1 MKLAAIIAEYNPFH
15 NGHKYQ
21 IDKARQLLGNDL
33 AIVAIMSG
41 NYTQRGDLAIADKTF
56 RASAA
61 VMEGV
66 NLVLELPFPYSCS
79 SAEIF
84 ATAGVHIANSIGADY
99 LIFGSECGEIGSLT
113 KAANVILSE
122 EFKNKVETIKADKKR
137 ASLSYP
143 KLVEMA
149 YKELS
154 LCSSEVDISSPNN
167 ILAIEYIKAIKN
179 LGANI
184 TPITI
189 KRIGAGYNDTTI
201 IQNESLQS
209 ATAIRNLI
217 SSKQLQSASH
227 FIPNS
232 ANIILQEALDKGFM
246 PSSTEKIAP
255 AIISSLRLNTE
266 SGVKIFDADDGLY
279 NRLCTNSMKTNSIS
293 SLITLT
299 ETKTHTR
306 ARIRRAIINSFFG
319 VTSSIVKE
327 LPTYTQVL
335 AMDENGQRILK
346 RIKKTT
352 DFPCITKPSDY
363 TSLSS
368 KVITQKEFSNKA
380 DAVYALSLPGEVHGS
395 YCLTFTPFVKK

>member
-255 AIISSLRLNTE
+255 AIISSLRLNTA

-306 ARIRRAIINSFFG
+306 ARIKRAIINSFFG

-327 LPTYTQVL
+327 LPT
-335 AMDENGQRILK
+335 
-346 RIKKTT
+346 
-352 DFPCITKPSDY
+352 
-363 TSLSS
+363 
-368 KVITQKEFSNKA
+368 
-380 DAVYALSLPGEVHGS
+380 
-395 YCLTFTPFVKK
+395 